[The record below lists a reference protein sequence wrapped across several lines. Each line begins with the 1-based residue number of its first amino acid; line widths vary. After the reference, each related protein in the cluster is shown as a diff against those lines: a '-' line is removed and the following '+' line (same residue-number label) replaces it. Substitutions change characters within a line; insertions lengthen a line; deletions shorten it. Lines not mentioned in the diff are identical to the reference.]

1 MEEQEEKGK
10 RAAPGALYVQG
21 SSQSMGARD
30 WEGLRAL
37 VPAGACLMMIGKWA
51 GLGCGALGVDTQG
64 SVTSSMPC
72 TSKCLQ
78 IFRSTGMGS
87 SQFCILVCHAPFCLK
102 GLELG
107 GTKE

>member
-51 GLGCGALGVDTQG
+51 GLGCGALGSRHSRECDFFNALHIKM
-64 SVTSSMPC
+64 SAN
-72 TSKCLQ
+72 L
-78 IFRSTGMGS
+78 
-87 SQFCILVCHAPFCLK
+87 
-102 GLELG
+102 
-107 GTKE
+107 